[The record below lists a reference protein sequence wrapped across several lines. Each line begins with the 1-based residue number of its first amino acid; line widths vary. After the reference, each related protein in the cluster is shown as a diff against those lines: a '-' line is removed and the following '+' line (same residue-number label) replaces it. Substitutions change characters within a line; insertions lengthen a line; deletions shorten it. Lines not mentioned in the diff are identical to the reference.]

1 MVAADPEVVRI
12 QFFEQQFRRQVAERD
27 FALNPFEQAALP
39 YVRGRVLDL
48 GCGLGNLCVAAAR
61 RGAQGVAGDASG
73 ETLDRIGRFDLIVV
87 TATLEQRTKTAA
99 EQLLARLRE
108 RHGTRILAVVPLIQR
123 PGHAS
128 RWEANELLAFGMT
141 SLGVAHQSDGDYQVY
156 LFDLFDYKTVPDWF
170 NARFWA
176 HPERWDK
183 ESW

>member
-1 MVAADPEVVRI
+1 MNAQYKAHVD
-12 QFFEQQFRRQVAERD
+12 
-27 FALNPFEQAALP
+27 
-39 YVRGRVLDL
+39 RVLAQLQPQRLLCL
-48 GCGLGNLCVAAAR
+48 GAPCHSLLGDYVENRTGGELTLL
-61 RGAQGVAGDASG
+61 AGDASG
-73 ETLDRIGRFDLIVV
+73 ETLDRLGRFDLIVV

-99 EQLLARLRE
+99 EQLLARLRD